1 MLKIAKW
8 MKTISEKRSFSVSP
22 RIIWEIISDLSRS
35 DWVPGVESIS
45 LEDNVRTF
53 KMKGMGRLVEKI
65 LKCDHETL
73 ELEYSAIETLAPINH
88 HLAKINLLTNDKGLT
103 DFIWT
108 TEIDP
113 EEFADAIQQGM
124 VSSLDQ
130 LELVLSETV

>member
-1 MLKIAKW
+1 
-8 MKTISEKRSFSVSP
+8 MKTIEEKRSFNVSP
-22 RIIWEIISDLSRS
+22 KMIWEIISDLSRS
-35 DWVPGVESIS
+35 DWVPGVESIT

-53 KMKGMGRLVEKI
+53 KMQGMGRLVEKI
-65 LKCDHETL
+65 LKCDHDAL

-88 HLAKINLLTNDKGLT
+88 HLAKIKLVSNENDST

-113 EEFADAIQQGM
+113 EEFADAILQGM

-130 LELVLSETV
+130 LELVLSETS

>member
-1 MLKIAKW
+1 
-8 MKTISEKRSFSVSP
+8 MKTIEEKRSFNVSP
-22 RIIWEIISDLSRS
+22 KMIWEIISDLSRS
-35 DWVPGVESIS
+35 DWVPGVESIT

-53 KMKGMGRLVEKI
+53 KMQGMGRLVEKI
-65 LKCDHETL
+65 LKCDHDAL

-88 HLAKINLLTNDKGLT
+88 HLAKIKLVSNDNETT

-113 EEFADAIQQGM
+113 EEFADAILQGM

-130 LELVLSETV
+130 LELVLLETS

>member
-1 MLKIAKW
+1 
-8 MKTISEKRSFSVSP
+8 MKTIEEKRSFNVSP
-22 RIIWEIISDLSRS
+22 KMIWEIISDLSRS
-35 DWVPGVESIS
+35 DWVPGVESIT
-45 LEDNVRTF
+45 LEDNVRKF

-65 LKCDHETL
+65 LRCDHDAL

-88 HLAKINLLTNDKGLT
+88 HLAKIKLVSNENDST

-113 EEFADAIQQGM
+113 EEFADAILQGM

-130 LELVLSETV
+130 LELVLSETS

>member
-1 MLKIAKW
+1 
-8 MKTISEKRSFSVSP
+8 MKTIEKKRSFNVSP
-22 RIIWEIISDLSRS
+22 QMIWNIISDLSRS
-35 DWVPGVESIS
+35 DWVPGVEGIT

-65 LKCDHETL
+65 VKCDHDVY

-88 HLAKINLLTNDKGLT
+88 HLAKIKLVSNENESTN
-103 DFIWT
+103 FIWT

-113 EEFADAIQQGM
+113 EEFADAILQGM

-130 LELVLSETV
+130 LELVLSETT

>member
-1 MLKIAKW
+1 MKI
-8 MKTISEKRSFSVSP
+8 IEEKRSFNVSP
-22 RIIWEIISDLSRS
+22 KRIWEIISDLSRS
-35 DWVPGVESIS
+35 DWVPGVESIT

-65 LKCDHETL
+65 LKCDHDAL
-73 ELEYSAIETLAPINH
+73 ELEYSAVETLAPINH
-88 HLAKINLLTNDKGLT
+88 HLAKIKLVSNENEST

-113 EEFADAIQQGM
+113 EEFADAILQGM

-130 LELVLSETV
+130 LELVLSETS

>member
-1 MLKIAKW
+1 MKI
-8 MKTISEKRSFSVSP
+8 IEEKRSFNVSTQM
-22 RIIWEIISDLSRS
+22 IWNIISDLSRS
-35 DWVPGVESIS
+35 DWVPGVESIT

-65 LKCDHETL
+65 LKCDHDAL
-73 ELEYSAIETLAPINH
+73 ELEYSAVETLAPINH
-88 HLAKINLLTNDKGLT
+88 HLAKIKLVSNENEST

-113 EEFADAIQQGM
+113 EEFADAILQGM

-130 LELVLSETV
+130 LELVLSETS

>member
-1 MLKIAKW
+1 
-8 MKTISEKRSFSVSP
+8 MKTIEEKRSFNVSP
-22 RIIWEIISDLSRS
+22 KRIWEIISDLSRS
-35 DWVPGVESIS
+35 DWVPGVESIT

-65 LKCDHETL
+65 LKCDHDAL
-73 ELEYSAIETLAPINH
+73 ELEYSAVETLAPINH
-88 HLAKINLLTNDKGLT
+88 HLAKIKLVSNENDST

-113 EEFADAIQQGM
+113 EEFADAILQGM

-130 LELVLSETV
+130 LELVLSETS

>member
-1 MLKIAKW
+1 
-8 MKTISEKRSFSVSP
+8 MKYIQEKRLFNFSP
-22 RIIWEIISDLSRS
+22 QIIWSIVSDLSRS
-35 DWVPGVESIS
+35 DWVPGVESIT

-65 LKCDHETL
+65 VKCDHDAY

-88 HLAKINLLTNDKGLT
+88 HLAKIKLVSNENESTN
-103 DFIWT
+103 FIWT

-113 EEFADAIQQGM
+113 EEFADTILQGM

-130 LELVLSETV
+130 LELVLSETT

>member
-1 MLKIAKW
+1 
-8 MKTISEKRSFSVSP
+8 MKTIEEKRSFNAPPQV
-22 RIIWEIISDLSRS
+22 IWNIVSDLSRS
-35 DWVPGVESIS
+35 DWVPGVESIT

-53 KMKGMGRLVEKI
+53 KMKGMGRLVERI
-65 LKCDHETL
+65 LKCDHESL

-88 HLAKINLLTNDKGLT
+88 HLAKIQLIPGETEST

-113 EEFADAIQQGM
+113 EEFADAILQGM

-130 LELVLSETV
+130 LEIVLSETT

>member
-1 MLKIAKW
+1 
-8 MKTISEKRSFSVSP
+8 MKAIEEKRLFNVP
-22 RIIWEIISDLSRS
+22 PQIIWNIVSDLSRS
-35 DWVPGVESIS
+35 DWVPGVESII

-65 LKCDHETL
+65 VKCDHDAL

-88 HLAKINLLTNDKGLT
+88 HLAKIKLVSNEGEST

-113 EEFADAIQQGM
+113 EEFADAILQGM

-130 LELVLSETV
+130 LELVLSETT

>member
-1 MLKIAKW
+1 MKI
-8 MKTISEKRSFSVSP
+8 IEEKRTFNVSSKM
-22 RIIWEIISDLSRS
+22 IWSIISDLSRS
-35 DWVPGVESIS
+35 DWVPGVESIA

-65 LKCDHETL
+65 LKCDHDLL

-88 HLAKINLLTNDKGLT
+88 HLAKIRLEAKENEST

-113 EEFADAIQQGM
+113 EEFAEAIHQGM
-124 VSSLDQ
+124 TLSLDQ
-130 LELVLSETV
+130 LQIVLSEKS

>member
-1 MLKIAKW
+1 
-8 MKTISEKRSFSVSP
+8 MKTIEEKRSFNVSP
-22 RIIWEIISDLSRS
+22 EMIWNIISDLSRS
-35 DWVPGVESIS
+35 DWVPGVESIT

-65 LKCDHETL
+65 LRCDHDAL

-88 HLAKINLLTNDKGLT
+88 HLAKIKLVANANEST

-113 EEFADAIQQGM
+113 EEFADAIFQGM

-130 LELVLSETV
+130 LELVLSEIS

>member
-1 MLKIAKW
+1 
-8 MKTISEKRSFSVSP
+8 MKTIEEKRSFNFSP
-22 RIIWEIISDLSRS
+22 KRIWEIISDLSRS
-35 DWVPGVESIS
+35 DWVPGVESIT

-53 KMKGMGRLVEKI
+53 KMQGMGRLVEKI
-65 LKCDHETL
+65 IKCDHDAL

-88 HLAKINLLTNDKGLT
+88 HLAKIKLVSNENDST

-113 EEFADAIQQGM
+113 EEFADAILQGM

-130 LELVLSETV
+130 LELVLSETS

>member
-1 MLKIAKW
+1 

-53 KMKGMGRLVEKI
+53 KMKGMGGLVEKI
-65 LKCDHETL
+65 LKCDHEAL
-73 ELEYSAIETLAPINH
+73 ELEYSAVETLAPINH
-88 HLAKINLLTNDKGLT
+88 HLAKINLLTNDKGFT
-103 DFIWT
+103 DFTWT

-113 EEFADAIQQGM
+113 EEFADAIHQGM

>member
-1 MLKIAKW
+1 
-8 MKTISEKRSFSVSP
+8 MKTIEEKRSFNVSP
-22 RIIWEIISDLSRS
+22 QMIWNIISDLSRS
-35 DWVPGVESIS
+35 DWVPGVESIT

-65 LKCDHETL
+65 LKCDHDAF

-88 HLAKINLLTNDKGLT
+88 HLAKIKLVSNENESTN
-103 DFIWT
+103 FIWT

-113 EEFADAIQQGM
+113 EEFADAILQGM

-130 LELVLSETV
+130 LELVLSETT

>member
-1 MLKIAKW
+1 
-8 MKTISEKRSFSVSP
+8 MKTIEEKRSFNVSP
-22 RIIWEIISDLSRS
+22 QMIWNIISDLSRS
-35 DWVPGVESIS
+35 DWVPGVESIT

-65 LKCDHETL
+65 LKCDHDAL

-88 HLAKINLLTNDKGLT
+88 HLAKIRLEAKENEST

-113 EEFADAIQQGM
+113 EEFADAILQGM

-130 LELVLSETV
+130 LELVLSETT

>member
-1 MLKIAKW
+1 
-8 MKTISEKRSFSVSP
+8 MKYIQEKRLFNFSP
-22 RIIWEIISDLSRS
+22 QIIWSIVSDLSRS
-35 DWVPGVESIS
+35 DWVPGVESIT

-65 LKCDHETL
+65 VKCDHDVY

-88 HLAKINLLTNDKGLT
+88 HLAKIKLVSNENESTN
-103 DFIWT
+103 FIWT

-113 EEFADAIQQGM
+113 EEFADAILQGM

-130 LELVLSETV
+130 LELVLSETT

>member
-1 MLKIAKW
+1 
-8 MKTISEKRSFSVSP
+8 MKTIEEKRSFNVSP
-22 RIIWEIISDLSRS
+22 EMIWNIISDLSRS
-35 DWVPGVESIS
+35 DWVPGVESIT

-53 KMKGMGRLVEKI
+53 KMQGMGRLVEKI
-65 LKCDHETL
+65 VKCDHDAL

-88 HLAKINLLTNDKGLT
+88 HLAKIKLVSKENEST

-113 EEFADAIQQGM
+113 EEFADAIHQGM

-130 LELVLSETV
+130 LELVLSETS

>member
-1 MLKIAKW
+1 
-8 MKTISEKRSFSVSP
+8 MKTIEEKRLFNVP
-22 RIIWEIISDLSRS
+22 PQMIWNIISDLSRS
-35 DWVPGVESIS
+35 DWVPGVEGIT

-65 LKCDHETL
+65 VKCDHDAL

-88 HLAKINLLTNDKGLT
+88 HLAKIKLVSNENESTN
-103 DFIWT
+103 FIWT

-113 EEFADAIQQGM
+113 EEFADAILQGM

-130 LELVLSETV
+130 LESVLSETT

>member
-1 MLKIAKW
+1 
-8 MKTISEKRSFSVSP
+8 MKTIEEKRSLNVSP
-22 RIIWEIISDLSRS
+22 QMIWNIISDLSRS
-35 DWVPGVESIS
+35 DWVPGVESIA

-53 KMKGMGRLVEKI
+53 KMQGMGRLVEKI
-65 LKCDHETL
+65 LKCDHDEL

-88 HLAKINLLTNDKGLT
+88 HLAKIKLVSNENDST

-113 EEFADAIQQGM
+113 EEFADAILQGM

-130 LELVLSETV
+130 LELVLSETS

>member
-1 MLKIAKW
+1 
-8 MKTISEKRSFSVSP
+8 MKTIEEKRSFNVSP
-22 RIIWEIISDLSRS
+22 QMIWNIISDLSRS
-35 DWVPGVESIS
+35 DWVPGVESIT

-65 LKCDHETL
+65 VKCDHDAY

-88 HLAKINLLTNDKGLT
+88 HLAKIKLVSNQNEST

-113 EEFADAIQQGM
+113 EEFADAILQGM

-130 LELVLSETV
+130 LELVLSETT

>member
-1 MLKIAKW
+1 
-8 MKTISEKRSFSVSP
+8 MKTIEEKRSFAVPSNV
-22 RIIWEIISDLSRS
+22 IWKIISDLSRS

-65 LKCDHETL
+65 IKCDHDLL

-88 HLAKINLLTNDKGLT
+88 HLAKINLISHDNKST

-113 EEFADAIQQGM
+113 EEFADAIHQGM

-130 LELVLSETV
+130 LELVLSESY

>member
-1 MLKIAKW
+1 
-8 MKTISEKRSFSVSP
+8 MKTIEEKRLFNVP
-22 RIIWEIISDLSRS
+22 PQIIWNIVSDLSRS
-35 DWVPGVESIS
+35 DWVPGVESII

-65 LKCDHETL
+65 VKCDHDAL

-88 HLAKINLLTNDKGLT
+88 HLAKIKLVSNENEST

-113 EEFADAIQQGM
+113 EEFADAILQGM

-130 LELVLSETV
+130 LELVLSETT

>member
-1 MLKIAKW
+1 
-8 MKTISEKRSFSVSP
+8 MKTIEEKRSFNVSP
-22 RIIWEIISDLSRS
+22 KMIWNIISDLSRS
-35 DWVPGVESIS
+35 DWVPGVESIT

-53 KMKGMGRLVEKI
+53 KMQGMGRLVEKI
-65 LKCDHETL
+65 IKCDHDAL

-88 HLAKINLLTNDKGLT
+88 HLAKIKLVSKENEST

-113 EEFADAIQQGM
+113 EEFADAIHQGM

-130 LELVLSETV
+130 LELVLSETS